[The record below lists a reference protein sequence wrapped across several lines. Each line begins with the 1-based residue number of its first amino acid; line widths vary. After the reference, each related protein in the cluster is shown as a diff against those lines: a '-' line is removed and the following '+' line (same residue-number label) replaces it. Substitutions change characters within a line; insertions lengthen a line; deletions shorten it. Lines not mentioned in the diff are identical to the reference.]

1 MDGHDP
7 TTVNPS
13 PAPAIAQAVDPA
25 AQAVEG
31 LKTVVAENSA
41 NSTQVEVSI
50 ESSVDVSI
58 ERSVEVSIERSVD
71 VSIEPASMDL
81 NDGVI
86 LEDFD
91 VSVVANQKASRG
103 ATAKGATAKGATA
116 KASASKSKGTSRSVK
131 FDIPI
136 FGDTPFEQITIESA
150 IENALQAK
158 NVSEG
163 STEAVSTEMVL
174 TETVSIETSSTAV
187 SIETSSTDVSIES
200 SIESSAAAGVL
211 TVGQSGNP
219 STGIEASVT
228 EKPVDGIEIL
238 IKLAESGDIDP
249 KNIDIID
256 VTDKFLKA
264 IAAAPKENLRQSGR
278 IIFHASVLLRMK
290 AEALLAAASA
300 ELDVGGD
307 DFIDFDE
314 DLLAM
319 DTDQPRQITLKDLEK
334 ALVRRTNNKQNRQRK
349 VTLQQLID
357 ALKDAEKLEKERLE
371 KKPRQRIQTDGYID
385 VRDVE
390 DILEL
395 AHDEDIEVTIARVDR
410 LLEESIKIGDA
421 LTLLKLIKMLGPKSD
436 WVDAFLAILFL
447 SNAGKIVLEQEEFY
461 GPVHIVRA
469 EPPALGQA
477 FKVTGTPIEMQ
488 P

>member
-13 PAPAIAQAVDPA
+13 PAPAFAPPAEPA
-25 AQAVEG
+25 A
-31 LKTVVAENSA
+31 
-41 NSTQVEVSI
+41 
-50 ESSVDVSI
+50 
-58 ERSVEVSIERSVD
+58 
-71 VSIEPASMDL
+71 MDL
-81 NDGVI
+81 NNGVI

-91 VSVVANQKASRG
+91 VSVASRESADDTG
-103 ATAKGATAKGATA
+103 ADDTGADDTGADEIVTDEIVAGKTVSAKPGAKQVSA
-116 KASASKSKGTSRSVK
+116 KAAASKSAKRAPGKVEV
-131 FDIPI
+131 DIPI
-136 FGDTPFEQITIESA
+136 FGESVEPITSDSA
-150 IENALQAK
+150 IENALQGQT
-158 NVSEG
+158 NPS
-163 STEAVSTEMVL
+163 
-174 TETVSIETSSTAV
+174 
-187 SIETSSTDVSIES
+187 D
-200 SIESSAAAGVL
+200 AAAGA
-211 TVGQSGNP
+211 TP
-219 STGIEASVT
+219 AGIEASVT

-371 KKPRQRIQTDGYID
+371 KKPRQRIQTEGYID

-477 FKVTGTPIEMQ
+477 FKVTATPIEMQ
-488 P
+488 Q

>member
-13 PAPAIAQAVDPA
+13 PAPAFAPPAEPA
-25 AQAVEG
+25 A
-31 LKTVVAENSA
+31 
-41 NSTQVEVSI
+41 
-50 ESSVDVSI
+50 
-58 ERSVEVSIERSVD
+58 
-71 VSIEPASMDL
+71 MDL
-81 NDGVI
+81 NNGVI

-91 VSVVANQKASRG
+91 VSVASRESADDTG
-103 ATAKGATAKGATA
+103 ADEIVTDEIAIDETVAGKTVSAKPGTKQVSAKTA
-116 KASASKSKGTSRSVK
+116 ASKSAKRAPSKVEV
-131 FDIPI
+131 DIPI
-136 FGDTPFEQITIESA
+136 FGESVEPITIDSA
-150 IENALQAK
+150 IENALQGQT
-158 NVSEG
+158 NPS
-163 STEAVSTEMVL
+163 
-174 TETVSIETSSTAV
+174 
-187 SIETSSTDVSIES
+187 D
-200 SIESSAAAGVL
+200 AAAGA
-211 TVGQSGNP
+211 TPGTTS
-219 STGIEASVT
+219 SGIEASVT

-278 IIFHASVLLRMK
+278 ILFHASVLLRMK

-371 KKPRQRIQTDGYID
+371 KRPRQRIQTDGYID
-385 VRDVE
+385 VRDVD

-395 AHDEDIEVTIARVDR
+395 AHDEDIEVTIARVDQ
-410 LLEESIKIGDA
+410 LLEESIKIGDT
-421 LTLLKLIKMLGPKSD
+421 LSLLKLIRMLGPKSD

-461 GPVHIVRA
+461 GPVQIVRA
-469 EPPALGQA
+469 EPPAEGQA
-477 FKVTGTPIEMQ
+477 FKVTAY
-488 P
+488 

>member
-58 ERSVEVSIERSVD
+58 E
-71 VSIEPASMDL
+71 PASMDL

-103 ATAKGATAKGATA
+103 ATTKGATAKGATA

-158 NVSEG
+158 NVSVG

-200 SIESSAAAGVL
+200 SIESSAAAGAL